1 MESSTLTNENNDR
14 VVYEDYFI
22 DISQVEK
29 REYGKNQYIK
39 TMFTGID
46 RNIKGLGMGQASIVS
61 GINGSAKST
70 FCSQLLLNTIEQGS
84 KVAIFSGELPNY
96 KVLEWLKLQSAGK
109 DNVFSEDSDHIIYKV
124 DKKIETKIEDWLRG
138 KVYIH
143 RNNDYSAVTLG
154 KAIIDL
160 TRKDKEVKL
169 VIIDNLMMLNLSQLS
184 ADKIEAQT
192 QLILKMTALAKIRD
206 IHIIF
211 VCHPTKSKGFI
222 RKEDISGSGNIVNA
236 VDNVF
241 ICHRNNSDF
250 RVRSKEFFGWDEGSP
265 IYQFSNVIEIC
276 KNRDFGVQD
285 KMLGFHFD
293 TTCKRFLNEEGENIL
308 YGWKQKSEDITMI
321 PIASSEL
328 DNVF

>member
-1 MESSTLTNENNDR
+1 MESSTLANENNGN
-14 VVYEDYFI
+14 VVCEDYFI

-29 REYGKNQYIK
+29 RDYGKNHYIK

-70 FCSQLLLNTIEQGS
+70 FCSQLLLNTIEQGH

-109 DNVFSEDSDHIIYKV
+109 DNVFSEDEDKIIYKV
-124 DKKIETKIEDWLRG
+124 NNKVESSIEDWLRG

-143 RNNDYSAVTLG
+143 KNNDYSAVTLG
-154 KAIIDL
+154 RAIIDL
-160 TRKDKEVKL
+160 TRKDKAVKL
-169 VIIDNLMMLNLSQLS
+169 VIIDNLMMLNLAQLS

-192 QLILKMTALAKIRD
+192 QLILKMTALAKFRD

-250 RVRSKEFFGWDEGSP
+250 RVRSKEFFGWDDGSP
-265 IYQFSNVIEIC
+265 IYQFSNVVEIC

-293 TTCKRFLNEEGENIL
+293 TTCKRFLNEENENTN
-308 YGWKQKSEDITMI
+308 YGWREKSKDISMI
-321 PIASSEL
+321 PIDSSEL